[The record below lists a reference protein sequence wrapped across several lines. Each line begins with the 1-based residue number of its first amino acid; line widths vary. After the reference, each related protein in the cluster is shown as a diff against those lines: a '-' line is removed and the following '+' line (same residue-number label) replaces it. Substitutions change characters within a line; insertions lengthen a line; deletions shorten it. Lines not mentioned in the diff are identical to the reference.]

1 MLDRARVNARTESA
15 TVEKR
20 GGAAL
25 RIDKT
30 ASRRRAMIVTGNL
43 DVAWARAHTMDTAR
57 TRLLVR
63 NVGVREGDGVMLV
76 QKLIKMKINMMSD
89 AWR

>member
-1 MLDRARVNARTESA
+1 LDRARVNARTESA

-43 DVAWARAHTMDTAR
+43 DVAWARAHTMDTAQ

>member
-1 MLDRARVNARTESA
+1 
-15 TVEKR
+15 
-20 GGAAL
+20 
-25 RIDKT
+25 
-30 ASRRRAMIVTGNL
+30 MIVTGNL